1 MTSKLFPAADAG
13 TFHRYPPANAG
24 TFHLHLLSPSHPFI
38 GTVVGS
44 PQFAWTLQVF
54 VSLLCRDRATQHD
67 RAIQHGCSQTRAGIN
82 TRSAILQF
90 MRARLTRIFQ

>member
-1 MTSKLFPAADAG
+1 MTSKLFPAADPG

-44 PQFAWTLQVF
+44 PQFAWTLQVVF
-54 VSLLCRDRATQHD
+54 NF
-67 RAIQHGCSQTRAGIN
+67 AGIVLLN
-82 TRSAILQF
+82 TIVLF
-90 MRARLTRIFQ
+90 NTDVHKHARE